1 MVTEEQMANI
11 TKGKTDS
18 EGHIRT
24 DNFVWTDDE
33 TELMLKQPASLT
45 GSQVSMNM
53 LTFGARYCTMNV
65 EEGNWYWTRST
76 HRRKGSTNK
85 L

>member
-1 MVTEEQMANI
+1 MANI

-65 EEGNWYWTRST
+65 EEGNW
-76 HRRKGSTNK
+76 
-85 L
+85 